1 MNKKEEYLE
10 SLEYYLK
17 EFDFAREEREEVLD
31 DYAIMID
38 EANENN
44 ETYESLEELLGSP
57 REIVRNLRKTMV
69 IKRVKSNKFVA
80 LSPFIATIMFFIL
93 GFGFELWHPGWL
105 VFLLI
110 PISGVLSSKRKS
122 DIKTVIEVMPFIAIL
137 IFLIIGLNT
146 GVWHPTWAVFLII
159 PASAM
164 VDNRLKYRYI
174 SMAAFVLITL
184 IYVLSV
190 LFFPFAYNWL
200 IMLFLFFP
208 AYYSGFISFRING
221 KRNRKLELIL
231 TLTIFSSLI
240 IFFLL
245 GFLLDLW
252 HPAWLVFLSIPVVSM
267 IASAKFFN
275 KKLPFVAVTPFIAL
289 VGFFLA
295 GEILDG
301 YHWSWLFFLMI
312 PMAGI
317 LNDR

>member
-1 MNKKEEYLE
+1 
-10 SLEYYLK
+10 
-17 EFDFAREEREEVLD
+17 
-31 DYAIMID
+31 
-38 EANENN
+38 
-44 ETYESLEELLGSP
+44 
-57 REIVRNLRKTMV
+57 
-69 IKRVKSNKFVA
+69 
-80 LSPFIATIMFFIL
+80 
-93 GFGFELWHPGWL
+93 
-105 VFLLI
+105 
-110 PISGVLSSKRKS
+110 
-122 DIKTVIEVMPFIAIL
+122 
-137 IFLIIGLNT
+137 
-146 GVWHPTWAVFLII
+146 
-159 PASAM
+159 
-164 VDNRLKYRYI
+164 
-174 SMAAFVLITL
+174 
-184 IYVLSV
+184 
-190 LFFPFAYNWL
+190 
-200 IMLFLFFP
+200 MLFLFFP